1 MDHHQIEEQNIP
13 DLYLMGRLLPEE
25 RARFEEH
32 FVDCPSCL
40 DRLETT
46 EAFRGGLRTVAAEE
60 GARTQVKVGIFAGAL
75 AIVQRKNRMRRVL
88 LLGGVLILAALPTL
102 LWLQNQNASSDLQRR
117 YEQSQQSAQALE
129 RALQDAQQRS
139 AAQQKELEA
148 LLEREREER
157 KRLETELEALKQPS
171 GAIPSF
177 ILNIVRGDETGRPV
191 NRIRLPSS
199 APAIVLSPEFEPD
212 PDIQSFR
219 ATLLTKDNRR
229 IWNSERLRPGSKGS
243 LAIRV
248 NAGLLGPGDYTLV
261 LEGFTRE
268 GRSVPYGR
276 YPFQTTRR

>member
-75 AIVQRKNRMRRVL
+75 AIMQRKSRMRRVL
-88 LLGGVLILAALPTL
+88 LLGGVLMLAALPTL

-117 YEQSQQSAQALE
+117 YEQSQQSAQSLE

-157 KRLETELEALKQPS
+157 KRLETELDAFKRPS

-191 NRIRLPSS
+191 NRILLPT
-199 APAIVLSPEFEPD
+199 AAQAILLSPEFEPD
-212 PDIQSFR
+212 PDLQFYR
-219 ATLLTKDNRR
+219 ATLLAKDNRR
-229 IWNSERLRPGSKGS
+229 LWSAEKLRPGAKGS
-243 LAIRV
+243 LALRV
-248 NAGLLGPGDYTLV
+248 NIRLVAPGDYTLV
-261 LEGFTRE
+261 LEGITRE
-268 GRSVPYGR
+268 GRTVPFER
-276 YPFQTTRR
+276 YPFQTTRQ